1 MSNRTFRSNLS
12 TEGLNK
18 LIGQLKTYED
28 ELDIL
33 ADEIVQELADR
44 GIRVAEYSV
53 YGDWRPCIEFRYEP
67 KNLGEGE
74 LIGEDI
80 TLIHRIWYTSK
91 NVNIKNQREAYV
103 SPLLMS
109 EYGAGFYALNGHRGT
124 FPGQRHAFKSKWF
137 WYDANGVKH
146 SSEEDYHMIAT
157 QPMYRALVDMMLN
170 VEKVAK
176 EVFGRYGYGV

>member
-91 NVNIKNQREAYV
+91 NVNIKRI
-103 SPLLMS
+103 SS
-109 EYGAGFYALNGHRGT
+109 
-124 FPGQRHAFKSKWF
+124 KSS
-137 WYDANGVKH
+137 NITVLQEKH
-146 SSEEDYHMIAT
+146 IMRPSFVHPIFSIPA
-157 QPMYRALVDMMLN
+157 
-170 VEKVAK
+170 
-176 EVFGRYGYGV
+176 

>member
-80 TLIHRIWYTSK
+80 TLIHRIW
-91 NVNIKNQREAYV
+91 
-103 SPLLMS
+103 
-109 EYGAGFYALNGHRGT
+109 
-124 FPGQRHAFKSKWF
+124 
-137 WYDANGVKH
+137 
-146 SSEEDYHMIAT
+146 
-157 QPMYRALVDMMLN
+157 
-170 VEKVAK
+170 
-176 EVFGRYGYGV
+176 